1 MKAIR
6 HTGVTT
12 LGAVHVMD
20 VYPTPPRA
28 DEVQVRLHAAAINH
42 RDLWLLAGKIQEP
55 FTLGADG
62 AGVIEAVGAHVTGW
76 QRGDA
81 VIINPALAWGT
92 RDDTYSG
99 DFAILGSPQ
108 HDGTFA
114 ELITIAAESVYARPP
129 HLSVAEAA
137 ALPLAGVTA
146 YRALVS
152 RAQVQPGEQVL
163 IHGIGGGVAQAALQ
177 FALALGVRVAVTST
191 SDAKLT
197 RAKFM
202 GAELGVN
209 THAKGWQDTI
219 RAWTQGRGVDVVLE
233 SIGGEMF
240 VASLRVLRPGGRIVT
255 YGTTGQD
262 TATIDLS
269 DVFWSQFLILGS
281 TLGSPHDFA
290 QMLALVNQHAIKPI
304 LDATFAL
311 PHIHSAFERMRERH
325 QFGKIVV
332 QIAEER

>member
-6 HTGVTT
+6 HTGATT
-12 LGAVHVMD
+12 LDAVHV
-20 VYPTPPRA
+20 VEVTPTPPTA
-28 DEVQVRLHAAAINH
+28 NQVQVRLHAAAINH
-42 RDLWLLAGKIQEP
+42 RDLWLLAGNIHEP

-62 AGVIEAVGAHVTGW
+62 AGVIESVGAQVTGW

-81 VIINPALAWGT
+81 VIINPALAWGAQQ
-92 RDDTYSG
+92 DTYSG

-114 ELITIAAESVYARPP
+114 EMITIAAASLYALPS
-129 HLSVAEAA
+129 HLTVAEAA

-146 YRALVS
+146 FRALVT
-152 RAQVQPGEQVL
+152 RAQVEADEQII

-177 FALALGVRVAVTST
+177 FAQALGVRVAVTST
-191 SDAKLT
+191 SDAKLA
-197 RAKFM
+197 RAKLM

-209 THAKGWQDTI
+209 THAKGWQDTL
-219 RAWTQGRGVDVVLE
+219 RTWTHGRGVDVVLD
-233 SIGGEMF
+233 SVGGELF
-240 VASLRVLRPGGRIVT
+240 VASLRLLRPGGRIVT

-269 DVFWSQFLILGS
+269 DVFWNQFTILGT

-290 QMLALVNQHAIKPI
+290 QMLALVNQHAIKPTI
-304 LDATFAL
+304 DATVTL
-311 PHIHSAFERMRERH
+311 PHIHAGFARMRERH

-332 QIAEER
+332 QCTSE